1 MNGTEAMLKPEFLEN
16 EELPPSY
23 NETPDPYKDAP
34 GCHINLLELS
44 RYARKIG
51 KKLIELTKEEV
62 KQPHLKMKGFR
73 SNRIRVEG
81 LFSLTKII

>member
-1 MNGTEAMLKPEFLEN
+1 MKKNKERRTWNYNQIIFPLFLEN

-23 NETPDPYKDAP
+23 YEAPDPYKSAP
-34 GCHINLLELS
+34 SCNVNLLELS

-62 KQPHLKMKGFR
+62 LQFA
-73 SNRIRVEG
+73 I
-81 LFSLTKII
+81 